1 VKCSNEHWWNS
12 GLWAMIKV
20 QRKSLLHVTDMKTD
34 HQRRNDGPCAGPNS
48 ETSRLAVCWS
58 VNCETTTGTMND
70 SVASRMLANGKFV
83 PRILQLML
91 LRPSGYYWFIFLT
104 SAPTIRVV
112 YLSYLLRPS
121 TTFSCNY
128 TAAVA
133 PLCWNETESRFSKL
147 PKMILAKKQENDR
160 TYEDLRIKLR

>member
-1 VKCSNEHWWNS
+1 MTDDKSSTKKSAARDWYENWS
-12 GLWAMIKV
+12 SKA
-20 QRKSLLHVTDMKTD
+20 QR
-34 HQRRNDGPCAGPNS
+34 
-48 ETSRLAVCWS
+48 WS
-58 VNCETTTGTMND
+58 VCGTEFWD
-70 SVASRMLANGKFV
+70 FEITSVLICQLWDNNWY
-83 PRILQLML
+83 PRTIRWRLECSQMGNLYHEFCSWCFSD
-91 LRPSGYYWFIFLT
+91 PSGYYWFIFLT

-147 PKMILAKKQENDR
+147 PKMILAKKHRKTTEL
-160 TYEDLRIKLR
+160 TKIFE